1 MSDGRGQCRISCLHP
16 TTLGQHGRL
25 RLLFSAGFLSF
36 YQSAGVAPKK
46 DMSQIL
52 GFTLLG
58 LKVKLY
64 EAIHK
69 NSLVSGLHQVISRA
83 LSVWGLDLVPRD
95 SSDPAAVRAK
105 SSPIAANAY
114 ICNYR
119 CPLPILFFSPNLMKS
134 IAGSTGLPSG
144 DLEISGSISTH
155 SWRAL
160 SW

>member
-1 MSDGRGQCRISCLHP
+1 MQNTEPSSNNHRPTWTTQASFQCRFSELLSISWSGSEKRHESD
-16 TTLGQHGRL
+16 L
-25 RLLFSAGFLSF
+25 RF
-36 YQSAGVAPKK
+36 YTVV
-46 DMSQIL
+46 
-52 GFTLLG
+52 
-58 LKVKLY
+58 LKEKLY
-64 EAIHK
+64 EATHK
-69 NSLVSGLHQVISRA
+69 DSLVSGLHQVISRA

>member
-1 MSDGRGQCRISCLHP
+1 MQNIVPSSNNPRPTWTTQASFQCRFSELLSISWSGSEKRHESD
-16 TTLGQHGRL
+16 L
-25 RLLFSAGFLSF
+25 RF
-36 YQSAGVAPKK
+36 YTVV
-46 DMSQIL
+46 
-52 GFTLLG
+52 
-58 LKVKLY
+58 LKEKLY
-64 EAIHK
+64 EATHK
-69 NSLVSGLHQVISRA
+69 DSLVSGLHQVISRA